1 MERLTYKIERKRGDK
16 WEGGYYTKHNK
27 QQLVDV
33 LAAYEDTGLTPEQL
47 RQIDRLYAE
56 ECRGGV
62 AELRQRDTPVKVKP
76 LEIYHPVGYRVGMC
90 PKCDAIVR
98 DYANQFCGECGCR
111 LEGGS
116 WEEWEETCKH
126 YRKFGKR

>member
-1 MERLTYKIERKRGDK
+1 MERLTTEDLELKGCHGCEEKGICYARYWCLEKKKALIQLKR
-16 WEGGYYTKHNK
+16 
-27 QQLVDV
+27 
-33 LAAYEDTGLTPEQL
+33 YEDTGLMPEQI

-56 ECRGGV
+56 KCREV
-62 AELRQRDTPVKVKP
+62 AELQQRDTPVKVKP
-76 LEIYHPVGYRVGMC
+76 LEICHPVGYRVGMC

-111 LEGGS
+111 LEWGS

-126 YRKFGKR
+126 